1 MIKSNAWYLIYTR
14 SKHERKVATFLA
26 WKNIESFLP
35 LNKVIKQWHDR
46 KKLIEEPLFPSYLFV
61 YLKTADDYFEC
72 LNCEGALTFVKTGAQ
87 VAIVSQSLIDQLQT
101 VINNV
106 KNIEVAGSCFTAG
119 QQVTIT
125 EGPLT
130 GVSGKILKADK
141 RNKIIVNIELL
152 DRSLIIDVPDYQ
164 LVNFI
169 APQVLTA

>member
-14 SKHERKVATFLA
+14 SKHERKVATFLE

-72 LNCEGALTFVKTGAQ
+72 LNCDGALTFIKTGTQ
-87 VAIVSQSLIDQLQT
+87 VAIISQSLINQLQT
-101 VINNV
+101 VVNNV
-106 KNIEVAGSCFTAG
+106 KNIEVSTARFTAG

-130 GVSGKILKADK
+130 GVSGKIVTADRK
-141 RNKIIVNIELL
+141 NKIIVNIELL
-152 DRSLIIDVPDYQ
+152 DRSLIIDVPECQ
-164 LVNFI
+164 LASFKT
-169 APQVLTA
+169 PQGLTA